1 MDLVKI
7 SSRYQLVIP
16 KEVRKSLGLK
26 AGELIKIIIYEGR
39 IELIPVNSINKL
51 KGFVKG
57 IDTNIDREED
67 RL

>member
-7 SSRYQLVIP
+7 SSRFQLVIP

-39 IELIPVNSINKL
+39 IELIPINSIKKL
-51 KGFVKG
+51 KGFIKD
-57 IDTNIDREED
+57 IDTNINREED

>member
-1 MDLVKI
+1 MNLVKI

-16 KEVRKSLGLK
+16 KEVRKSLGIK

-51 KGFVKG
+51 KGFAKG
-57 IDTNIDREED
+57 IETNIDREED